1 MSGAFRLGI
10 RKNVF
15 SKRVVRH
22 WKWATHSVNLHLR
35 VHLNTFVKL
44 TWPFPTPEHLEL
56 RCYSNVCV
64 TAGPVPL
71 ENTSL
76 EEIFSPILME
86 GH

>member
-1 MSGAFRLGI
+1 MLDI
-10 RKNVF
+10 RKNVL

-35 VHLNTFVKL
+35 VHLTPYVKL

-56 RCYSNVCV
+56 CRYSNVHV
-64 TAGPVPL
+64 TACPVPL
-71 ENTSL
+71 ERASL
-76 EEIFSPILME
+76 EGIFSPILTE